1 MCFNTNNFFFFVFT
15 DKSYCVTKIYSLK
28 CITKYCAF

>member
-1 MCFNTNNFFFFVFT
+1 MCLNATISFFALT
-15 DKSYCVTKIYSLK
+15 DKSYCVTKVYALK